1 MPSAEK
7 SQSLDRLLA
16 LLALIPVGR
25 FSTTSELRDALAG
38 QGIEVEA
45 RTVQRDLRLLQRH
58 FAIECDERSKPHGW
72 RWTSAGARD
81 SVLGLSAPEALG
93 LVLLERHLRHAL
105 PASWSSSLNALFQ
118 QAHAALERAGPLGR
132 ASRWVAKIH
141 VAPPGLGQVP
151 AELPPVAVLEA
162 VSDALLNEHQLQLS
176 YRKLGTHEE
185 HSYLLHPVGL
195 LLRGATV
202 YLAAVTDADRTG
214 PVRHFAL
221 HRVVTALA
229 LPKSS
234 ALPVGLDMAS
244 AMKRSGGL
252 FGTESG
258 GELIDLCFRCDRV
271 LADLIC
277 EAPLDASQH
286 VETLS
291 PDWYEVRVRLSLSW
305 ELRWWLLSHIAQLE
319 VVAPPSLREEVR
331 RALEI
336 GLHRHQRESLDV
348 SSTLA
353 GR

>member
-25 FSTTSELRDALAG
+25 LSTTSELLNALAG

-45 RTVQRDLRLLQRH
+45 RTVQRDLRMLQQH

-81 SVLGLSAPEALG
+81 SLLGLSAPEALG

-118 QAHAALERAGPLGR
+118 QARTALEKTGPRGR
-132 ASRWVAKIH
+132 ATRWVSKVH
-141 VAPPGLGQVP
+141 VAPPGLGQLP
-151 AELPPVAVLEA
+151 AELPPAAVLEA
-162 VSDALLNEHQLQLS
+162 VSEALLNEHQLQLS
-176 YRKLGTHEE
+176 YRKPGTQEE
-185 HSYLLHPVGL
+185 QSYLLHPVGL
-195 LLRGATV
+195 LLRGPTV

-221 HRVVTALA
+221 HRITAALA
-229 LPKSS
+229 LPKLS
-234 ALPVGLDMAS
+234 ALPVGLDMAA

-271 LADLIC
+271 LADLLC

-286 VETLS
+286 VETLT
-291 PDWYEVRVRLSLSW
+291 PDWYEVRVRLPLSW
-305 ELRWWLLSHIAQLE
+305 ELRWWLLAHIAQLE
-319 VVAPPSLREEVR
+319 VLAPANLREEVR
-331 RALEI
+331 QKLEA
-336 GLHRHQRESLDV
+336 GLLRHLPAQVAHPS
-348 SSTLA
+348 
-353 GR
+353 